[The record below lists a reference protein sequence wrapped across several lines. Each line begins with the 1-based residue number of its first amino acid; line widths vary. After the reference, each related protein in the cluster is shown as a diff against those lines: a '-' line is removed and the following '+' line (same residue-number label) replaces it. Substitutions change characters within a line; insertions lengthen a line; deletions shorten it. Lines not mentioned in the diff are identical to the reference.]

1 MIGMLRGT
9 VWTAEADRLVLDV
22 GGVGYLLHVPVSSMV
37 KISQGEETTL
47 HTHLIM
53 REDDVSLYGFLTR
66 DEKNLF
72 LQLLSVTGI
81 GPKAALSILSAFS
94 VSKIKT
100 AIVCEDV
107 SLLTE
112 VPGIGGK
119 TAKRIILELKEKIK
133 DVDIK
138 AGTEEDMRSFIP
150 ADDTLET
157 LLALGFSRYEARD
170 ALVRAEKKGLS
181 SMEDKLKEALRLL
194 AGPSEHM

>member
-1 MIGMLRGT
+1 MIGMLRGN
-9 VWTAEADRLVLDV
+9 VWMAEADRLVLDV
-22 GGVGYLLHVPVSSMV
+22 GGVGYLLHVPVSSMA
-37 KISQGEETTL
+37 KIRQGEETVL

-53 REDDVSLYGFLTR
+53 REDDLSLYGFLTR
-66 DEKNLF
+66 DEKELF

-107 SLLTE
+107 SQLTE

-138 AGTEEDMRSFIP
+138 AGTEDLGSFIP
-150 ADDTLET
+150 ANDTLET

-170 ALVRAEKKGLS
+170 ALTRAEKRGLS
-181 SMEDKLKEALRLL
+181 SMEDQLKEALRLL

>member
-1 MIGMLRGT
+1 MIGMLRGN
-9 VWTAEADRLVLDV
+9 VWMAEADRLVLDV
-22 GGVGYLLHVPVSSMV
+22 GGVGYLLHVPVSSMA
-37 KISQGEETTL
+37 KIRQGEETVL

-53 REDDVSLYGFLTR
+53 REDDLSLYGFLTR
-66 DEKNLF
+66 DEKELF
-72 LQLLSVTGI
+72 LQLLNVTGI

-107 SLLTE
+107 SQLTE

-138 AGTEEDMRSFIP
+138 AGTEDLGSFIP
-150 ADDTLET
+150 ANDTLET

-170 ALVRAEKKGLS
+170 ALTRAEKRGLS
-181 SMEDKLKEALRLL
+181 SMEDQLKEALRLL
-194 AGPSEHM
+194 AGPPEHM

>member
-37 KISQGEETTL
+37 KIRQGEETVL

-53 REDDVSLYGFLTR
+53 REDDLSLYGFLTR
-66 DEKNLF
+66 DEKELF

-81 GPKAALSILSAFS
+81 GPKAALAILSSFA
-94 VSKIKT
+94 VSRIKT
-100 AIVCEDV
+100 AIACEDV

-112 VPGIGGK
+112 VPGIGSK

-138 AGTEEDMRSFIP
+138 AGTEDLGSFIP
-150 ADDTLET
+150 PNDTLET

-181 SMEDKLKEALRLL
+181 SMEDQLKEALRLL